1 MSGKKWIYGGDM
13 VVEENP
19 LEKGTVLQAVRDGN
33 ISWYRR
39 IDENVFERIIRLLE
53 LLPDEDALAQLDK
66 AIKIL
71 EEPKREITKHIVDEL
86 TSTTDLPK
94 FLQEAL
100 MALPMEQLKE
110 MEEKVSELKMHRE
123 PGGDCLIIAYG
134 GKVQR
139 INL

>member
-1 MSGKKWIYGGDM
+1 M
-13 VVEENP
+13 
-19 LEKGTVLQAVRDGN
+19 EKGTVLQAVRDGK

-39 IDENVFERIIRLLE
+39 IDEKFFERILRLLE

-66 AIKIL
+66 TIKIL

-86 TSTTDLPK
+86 TTTPDLPK

-100 MALPMEQLKE
+100 MALPMERLKE
-110 MEEKVSELKMHRE
+110 MEEKVSELKMYRE
-123 PGGDCLIIAYG
+123 PGGDCLIIEYG